1 MKTLYLIRHAKSS
14 WAFDL
19 NDHDRPL
26 GKRVRKDVIKMG
38 QHLVTHQPKPEVLI
52 SSTASRA
59 FYTALHIC
67 DQLDI
72 DEGHIRL
79 DKNLYHAG
87 ASEILQVVKSAPN
100 CDHLAIFGHNPG
112 FTSAA
117 NSLAN
122 LNFNNVPTCGIVGIN
137 FNVKYWK
144 DVAFGQGMLAFFY
157 FPKEI

>member
-26 GKRVRKDVIKMG
+26 GKRGRKDVVKMG
-38 QHLVTHQPKPEVLI
+38 KYLSEHQPKPEVLI

-59 FYTALHIC
+59 FYTALHVC
-67 DQLDI
+67 DLMGI
-72 DEGHIRL
+72 DEGQIRL

-87 ASEILQVVKSAPN
+87 AAEILSVIKHAPN
-100 CDHLAIFGHNPG
+100 CDRMALFGHNPG

-117 NSLAN
+117 NALAN
-122 LNFNNVPTCGIVGIN
+122 LQFDNIPTCGMVGIN
-137 FNVKYWK
+137 FDVKYWK
-144 DVAFGQGMLAFFY
+144 DVAFNTGMLAFFY

>member
-14 WAFDL
+14 WSFDVS
-19 NDHDRPL
+19 DHDRPL
-26 GKRVRKDVIKMG
+26 GKRGRKDVIRMG
-38 QHLVTHQPKPEVLI
+38 NHLASQQAPPEVYI

-67 DQLDI
+67 DQLKV
-72 DEGHIRL
+72 DEGSIRL

-87 ASEILQVVKSAPN
+87 AGEILEIVKNAPN
-100 CDHLAIFGHNPG
+100 CQRLAIFGHNPG

-117 NSLAN
+117 NALAN
-122 LNFNNVPTCGIVGIN
+122 QTFDNVPTCGIVGIN
-137 FNVKYWK
+137 FNVNYWK
-144 DVAFGQGMLAFFY
+144 DVEFGTGMLAFFY